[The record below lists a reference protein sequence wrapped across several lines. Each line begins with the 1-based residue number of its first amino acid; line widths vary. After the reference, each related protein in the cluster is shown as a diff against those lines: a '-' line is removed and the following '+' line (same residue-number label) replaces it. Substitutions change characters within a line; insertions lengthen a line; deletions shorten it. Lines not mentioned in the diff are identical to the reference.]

1 MKILIVCGDDALLSS
16 LTDEL
21 ECRGFEVL
29 TTHFGD
35 GGLHLYKK
43 HGPWEFVL
51 TDYRFFPG
59 TQIRDCMHL
68 VTAIDAINAFQEM
81 AIMTAHPKE
90 TRENLR
96 HSLRQFP
103 VLRKPFVMGQL
114 LRLLRQPVLPF

>member
-1 MKILIVCGDDALLSS
+1 MRMLIVGGGDALLSS
-16 LTDEL
+16 LNDEL
-21 ECRGFEVL
+21 ECRDFEVL

-51 TDYRFFPG
+51 TDYRFLPG
-59 TQIRDCMHL
+59 TQIRDCMQL
-68 VTAIDAINAFQEM
+68 VTAIDGINPFQPM
-81 AIMTAHPKE
+81 GIMTAHPKE

-96 HSLRQFP
+96 LSLRQFP
-103 VLRKPFVMGQL
+103 VLRKPFVIERL